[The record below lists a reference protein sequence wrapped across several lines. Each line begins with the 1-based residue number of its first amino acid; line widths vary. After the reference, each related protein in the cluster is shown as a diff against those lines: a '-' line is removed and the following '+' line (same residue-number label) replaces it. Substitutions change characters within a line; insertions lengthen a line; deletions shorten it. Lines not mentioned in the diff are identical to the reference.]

1 MTTPYVTGDI
11 PRIRP
16 CVGVILAG
24 GMATRYGGRPKGL
37 ALVGG
42 VRIIDRVAAALR
54 PVTDEL
60 LLIANDPAAAS
71 WLPGVRVEQDVIAG
85 GGALGGLHAALAH
98 AQGRDVIVVA
108 WDMPF
113 VTSALLASLRARGE
127 RGDADAVLPAS
138 DQSRRGLEPLCAW
151 YAAECLPAVTQ
162 ALEAGDRR
170 VVAFHDAVR
179 VLPMPYDRV
188 QRFGDP
194 TMLFANVNTPE
205 ELDRWARAIDA
216 DAGTPWAGIT
226 AIPAVASIAETTGPS
241 RASTPTA
248 APVEVGAEGTA
259 GRVPPMLA
267 VVGRKHAGKTTL
279 TVQLCAELTRRG
291 HRVMTLKHGSHTFNI
306 DPSTTDTYRHYHEG
320 NAERVAMVSPD
331 KFALVQR
338 WERELGP
345 EEIAARFLSEADLV
359 LCEGFKASAIPKVEI
374 HRRAAHEAP
383 LLADGP
389 ANAATWHAMVSD
401 VTVDGFDG
409 PQFTIGAAG
418 WLDALADWV
427 EREYLS
433 PAPR

>member
-1 MTTPYVTGDI
+1 MSTPYVTGEI

-37 ALVGG
+37 ALIGG
-42 VRIIDRVAAALR
+42 SRIIDRVAAALR

-60 LLIANDPAAAS
+60 LLIANDPAAES
-71 WLPGVRVEQDVIAG
+71 WLPGVRVASDVIPGA
-85 GGALGGLHAALAH
+85 GALGGLHAALAH

-138 DQSRRGLEPLCAW
+138 DGSRRGLEPLCAW
-151 YAAECLPAVTQ
+151 YAKECLPAVTQ
-162 ALEAGDRR
+162 AIEAGDRR
-170 VVAFHDAVR
+170 VIAFHDAVR
-179 VLPMPYDRV
+179 VSPMPYDRV

-216 DAGTPWAGIT
+216 DSGTPWAGIT
-226 AIPAVASIAETTGPS
+226 AIPSVASMVPPVAP
-241 RASTPTA
+241 A
-248 APVEVGAEGTA
+248 APAATPAPVTGEAPA
-259 GRVPPMLA
+259 VPPMLA
-267 VVGRKHAGKTTL
+267 IVGRKHAGKTTL

-306 DPSTTDTYRHYHEG
+306 DPTTTDTYRHYHEG

-331 KFALVQR
+331 KFALVMR
-338 WERELGP
+338 WEREPGP
-345 EEIAARFLSEADLV
+345 EEIAARYLADADLV

-374 HRRAAHEAP
+374 HRTAAHGAP

-389 ANAATWHAMVSD
+389 RNADTWRAMVSD
-401 VTVDGFDG
+401 VTIDGFDG

>member
-1 MTTPYVTGDI
+1 MSTPFVTGDI

-37 ALVGG
+37 ALIGG
-42 VRIIDRVAAALR
+42 TRIIDRVAAALR

-60 LLIANDPAAAS
+60 LLIANDPAAES
-71 WLPGVRVEQDVIAG
+71 WLPGVRVASDVIAG
-85 GGALGGLHAALAH
+85 AGALGGLHAALAH

-113 VTSALLASLRARGE
+113 VTSALLAALRARGE

-138 DQSRRGLEPLCAW
+138 DGSRRGLEPLCAW
-151 YAAECLPAVTQ
+151 YAKECLPAVTK
-162 ALEAGDRR
+162 AIEAGDRR
-170 VVAFHDAVR
+170 VIAFHDAVR

-194 TMLFANVNTPE
+194 NMLFANVNTPE

-216 DAGTPWAGIT
+216 DGATPWAGIT
-226 AIPAVASIAETTGPS
+226 SIPSVAPTVAPTVAS
-241 RASTPTA
+241 A
-248 APVEVGAEGTA
+248 APAT
-259 GRVPPMLA
+259 PPMLA
-267 VVGRKHAGKTTL
+267 IVGRKHAGKTTL

-306 DPSTTDTYRHYHEG
+306 DPATTDTYRHYHEG

-331 KFALVQR
+331 KFALVMR
-338 WERELGP
+338 WEREPGP
-345 EEIAARFLSEADLV
+345 EEIAAQYLADAELV
-359 LCEGFKASAIPKVEI
+359 LCEGFKGSALPKVEI
-374 HRRAAHEAP
+374 HRAAAHDAP

-389 ANAATWHAMVSD
+389 PNAATWRAMVSD
-401 VTVDGFDG
+401 VAIDGFDG